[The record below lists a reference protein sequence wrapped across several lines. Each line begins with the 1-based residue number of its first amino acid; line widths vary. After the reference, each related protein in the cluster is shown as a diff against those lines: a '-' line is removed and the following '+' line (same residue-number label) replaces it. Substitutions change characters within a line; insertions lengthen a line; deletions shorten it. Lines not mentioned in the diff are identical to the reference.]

1 MSIRSGRVQAPAGV
15 PQGSLGHGRV
25 ELARYAWVAPFAQG
39 RRVLDAG
46 CGTGAG
52 ARLLAEAGALDVL
65 GVERAEAL
73 VEAAADDLPPSVRLV
88 HAAPERLQAEP
99 EAFGLITC
107 FGLVEGAESARL
119 LHVLARSLAP
129 DGILALDAEGGGA
142 IAELVRTVLPE
153 VRALP
158 EHRWEARTLVEEHP
172 DDHEL
177 RRLDAAGAPSG
188 VLLLAGYAP
197 PPAPPATVLLR
208 RPASESTPEAE
219 RQAELSDARA
229 ELVRLRDSDRQRREL
244 ARQLVETESRLATLL
259 RIERRMT
266 EMAAERQES
275 ERHHARALAALEAIQ
290 SSPSWRATG
299 FLRSSKRAL
308 RDLLRS

>member
-1 MSIRSGRVQAPAGV
+1 MSIRSGRVQAPGGV

-25 ELARYAWVAPFAQG
+25 ELARYAWVAPFAHG

-52 ARLLAEAGALDVL
+52 ARLLAEAGALEVL

-73 VEAAADDLPPSVRLV
+73 VEAAADDLPPVVRLI
-88 HAAPERLQAEP
+88 HAAPERLEAEP

-119 LHVLARSLAP
+119 LHVLARTLAP
-129 DGILALDAEGGGA
+129 DGILALDAEGGDA
-142 IAELVRTVLPE
+142 EELVRAVLPE
-153 VRALP
+153 VRVLP
-158 EHRWEARTLVEEHP
+158 EHRWEARTLVEENP

-177 RRLDAAGAPSG
+177 RRLDAEGTPSG

-197 PPAPPATVLLR
+197 PPAPPTTVLLT
-208 RPASESTPEAE
+208 RPASASSPEAE
-219 RQAELSDARA
+219 RQAELRDARA
-229 ELVRLRDSDRQRREL
+229 ELVRLRDSDRQRREVV
-244 ARQLVETESRLATLL
+244 RQLAEAESRLATLL
-259 RIERRMT
+259 SVERRMT
-266 EMAAERQES
+266 EVTAERHES
-275 ERHHARALAALEAIQ
+275 EQRHARAVAALEAIQ

-299 FLRSSKRAL
+299 FLRSAKRAL